1 MLSAD
6 NAVALCQLLEQANI
20 GFWVMGGWGVDA
32 LLQRQT
38 RPHKDLDIL
47 ATLGDLPRLQ
57 ALLDE
62 RGFTRK
68 LVWAESRWVEVESR
82 RLPTAFVAADNQ
94 GRELDVHII
103 EATTGGSIIQHFDPP
118 WPFPTDIAAQGRI
131 SGVAVRCVSRE
142 TQIAM
147 HTGYSLPESHLRDLE
162 LLRADG

>member
-6 NAVALCQLLEQANI
+6 NAVALCQLLEQGAI
-20 GFWVMGGWGVDA
+20 RFWVMGGWGLDA
-32 LLQRQT
+32 LLRRQT
-38 RPHKDLDIL
+38 RLHKDLDIL
-47 ATLGDLPRLQ
+47 VLLDDLTRLQ
-57 ALLDE
+57 SLLDE
-62 RGFTRK
+62 HGFVRK
-68 LVWAESRWVEVESR
+68 LIWKESRWVEMASG
-82 RLPTAFVAADNQ
+82 RLPTAFVAADIQ

-131 SGVAVRCVSRE
+131 SRVAVSCVSRE

>member
-6 NAVALCQLLEQANI
+6 DAVALCQLLEQANI
-20 GFWVMGGWGVDA
+20 RFWVIGGWGVDA

-62 RGFTRK
+62 SGFTRK
-68 LVWAESRWVEVESR
+68 LVWAESRWVEVESG
-82 RLPTAFVAADNQ
+82 RLPTAFVAADDR
-94 GRELDVHII
+94 GHELDVHII
-103 EATTGGSIIQHFDPP
+103 ELAAGGGIIQHFDHP
-118 WPFPTDIAAQGRI
+118 WPFPDGITAQGRI
-131 SGVAVRCVSRE
+131 AGAAVTCVSRE